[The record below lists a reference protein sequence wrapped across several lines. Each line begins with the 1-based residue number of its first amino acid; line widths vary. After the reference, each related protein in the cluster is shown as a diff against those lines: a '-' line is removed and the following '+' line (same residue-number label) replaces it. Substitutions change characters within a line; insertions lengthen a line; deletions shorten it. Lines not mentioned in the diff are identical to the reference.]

1 MIKLKVGTEMRIA
14 LGIEYDGSKY
24 YGWQRQEE
32 VISVQQCLE
41 EAISRVANHPVRV
54 QCAGR
59 TDSGVHGTG
68 QVVHFDSDAKRNDVA
83 WTLGVN
89 ANLPDDIAVRW
100 VHHVDEEFHARFSAT
115 ARRYRYIIY
124 NSNLR
129 PAILNSGVSYYHGEL
144 DEKLM
149 HEAAQTLMGEHDF
162 TSFRAKHCQ
171 AHSPVKTISHINVI
185 RMNDYIVI
193 DVKANAFLHHM
204 VRNIAGSLMEIG
216 KGKKPVTWIADLLA
230 AEDRSIAA
238 ATSKAA
244 GLYMVE
250 VDYPSK
256 FNLPRPAIG
265 PLFLPESATL
275 A

>member
-1 MIKLKVGTEMRIA
+1 MRIA

-24 YGWQRQEE
+24 YGWQRQNE
-32 VISVQQCLE
+32 VISVQERLE
-41 EAISRVANHPVRV
+41 DALSSVANHPVRV
-54 QCAGR
+54 HCAGR
-59 TDSGVHGTG
+59 TDAGVHGTG
-68 QVVHFDSDAKRNDVA
+68 QVIHFDTDSKRNNVA
-83 WTLGVN
+83 WMLGVN

-100 VHHVDEEFHARFSAT
+100 AQEVDEEFHARFSAM

-129 PAILNSGVSYYHGEL
+129 PAILNAGVSYYHGEL
-144 DEKLM
+144 NAELM
-149 HEAAQTLMGEHDF
+149 HEAAQSLLGEHDY

-171 AHSPVKTISHINVI
+171 AKSPVKTMSHIKVVRQNA
-185 RMNDYIVI
+185 YIII

-216 KGKKPVTWIADLLA
+216 KGNKPVTWIAELLQLK
-230 AEDRSIAA
+230 DRSVAG
-238 ATSKAA
+238 ATSKAE

-250 VDYPSK
+250 VDYPSQ

-265 PLFLPESATL
+265 PLFLPDEL
-275 A
+275 